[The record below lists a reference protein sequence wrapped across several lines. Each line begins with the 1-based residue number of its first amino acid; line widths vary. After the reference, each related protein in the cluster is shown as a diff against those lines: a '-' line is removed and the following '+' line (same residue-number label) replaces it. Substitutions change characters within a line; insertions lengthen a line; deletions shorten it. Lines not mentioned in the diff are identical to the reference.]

1 MQRGQRLT
9 WSESFAVG
17 HEALDS
23 EHRSLVD
30 AINEVAAAARDTP
43 HSERLASALGA
54 LREKAIRHTSGEN
67 ALLWELKSGTYEL
80 LRGRLQAPRVLK
92 AMAESA
98 FDLHMARHDELLARL
113 DTIIAGPVDALDDSL
128 KTWFVEH
135 AVKHD
140 LPLKA
145 IFQTV

>member
-1 MQRGQRLT
+1 MRWARKPWT
-9 WSESFAVG
+9 PSIAHWWT
-17 HEALDS
+17 
-23 EHRSLVD
+23 RSTRSRR
-30 AINEVAAAARDTP
+30 ARDAQ

-54 LREKAIRHTSGEN
+54 LREKAIRHISGEN

-80 LRGRLQAPRVLK
+80 QRGRLQAPHVLK
-92 AMAESA
+92 AMAASA
-98 FDLHMARHDELLARL
+98 FDLHMAKHDELLARL
-113 DTIIAGPVDALDDSL
+113 DAIIAGPVDALDDSL
-128 KTWFVEH
+128 KTWFVDH